1 VSTCR
6 GIDLSSYQGPQNW
19 TQHRHDGVV
28 FAFIKASEGEHSRD
42 QRFSAH
48 MRDAKTAGMV
58 VGAYHFAWPNQSA
71 AHNAANYVDAVRSH
85 AGPGFIHWLDLEPY
99 PDRRNFVGRSSGQI
113 RAWAS
118 VWLDVVQ
125 RAFPGQRVGIYA
137 GNDQAVNVP
146 GGHPRWLPSY
156 PYGMGVSA
164 YSLAEKHVRIA
175 GNVGDGGPARGVEFW
190 QFCGGPLD
198 RSLYYGTEAD
208 LRKWAGGAASPAKP
222 KPKPKPKPPAARAR
236 VWVVRSGQT
245 LGAIALALGAS
256 LASVVSYNH
265 IANPNRIYPG
275 ERITAPP
282 VVPPAMKPQPPAVQ
296 RPRAAAGTAVTTHK
310 VKPDET
316 LSGIA
321 AAAGVKDWHTLATF
335 NHLTHP
341 DRIFPGQT
349 IRIPGKK

>member
-1 VSTCR
+1 MSTCR

-19 TQHRHDGVV
+19 AQHRNDAVA

-48 MRDAKTAGMV
+48 MRDAKKAGMV

-71 AHNAANYVDAVRSH
+71 AHNAANYVEAVRSS
-85 AGPGFIHWLDLEPY
+85 AGPGFVHWLDLEPDS
-99 PDRRNFVGRSSGQI
+99 DRRNYAGRGEAQI

-118 VWLDVVQ
+118 TWIDLVQ
-125 RAFPGQRVGIYA
+125 REFPGQRVGIYA
-137 GNDQAVNVP
+137 GNDQAACVP
-146 GGHPRWLPSY
+146 AGHPRWLPSY
-156 PYGMGVSA
+156 PWKHGTYAM
-164 YSLAEKHVRIA
+164 AEKHVRIA
-175 GNVGDGGPARGVEFW
+175 GNVASGPARGVEFW
-190 QFCGGPLD
+190 QFCGSPLD
-198 RSLYYGTEAD
+198 RSLFYGTETD
-208 LRKWAGGAASPAKP
+208 LRRWAGGSASPAKP
-222 KPKPKPKPPAARAR
+222 KPTPTPKPPATRAR

-256 LASVVSYNH
+256 VASIASYNH
-265 IANPNRIYPG
+265 ITNPDRIYPG

-282 VVPPAMKPQPPAVQ
+282 AAPPVMRPGPPAVQ
-296 RPRAAAGTAVTTHK
+296 RPRAAAETAITKHK
-310 VKPDET
+310 VKARET

-321 AAAGVKDWHTLATF
+321 AAAGVDWHTLATF

-341 DRIFPGQT
+341 DRIFPGQI